1 MKNSIPDRLNEAT
14 IRVLAA
20 TFFLVALPFIL
31 AADDWN
37 TGPGG
42 KPSRHS
48 LSSEQG
54 PATPTLLWQGG
65 LNAVIAQQAVIDGN
79 VVAMSRIFNLNNVLH
94 GTLIVAHD
102 LMTGDTLWTKDLPVD
117 FPSTDWR
124 NRVSAIRDGV
134 VYATRA
140 GNTNYSYMYALDAL
154 TGAVIWKSEGL
165 VNESSTE
172 GASFAADGDLVVGNF
187 DNIVRINAVDGT
199 TQWTVARSCPT
210 TNGQE
215 VAVSGNRGYY
225 WEASP
230 YGPKVSVVD
239 LETGGY
245 LFSSEA
251 LSAGL
256 VQQVGLFIGPD
267 GTIYAPRSMNN
278 AATDF
283 LFALHDDGSALGV
296 KWSTPL
302 GYVPFATFGVGP
314 DGSIYS
320 YSAAGEVIRL
330 DPLTGN
336 ILNTSQVIYTSM
348 PPQPRMAIDAN
359 GYLFVTN
366 GEFATGALYSFNADL
381 SLRWTESI
389 LNVNVG
395 GPAIGQNGTL
405 IVCGVGTNVRAYQGS
420 YSLNAGFTASPTDP
434 CEGETVQFTDQSS
447 GNITSWNWTFP
458 GGDPASSSLQNPVVT
473 YPVAGSYD
481 VTLLVSDGTN
491 SDVLTKEDYIQ
502 ANPLPVVTFDPLP
515 DFCLTDPH
523 YLLTEGLPE
532 GGIYS
537 GPGVSNGYFFP
548 NAAGVGV
555 HTLTYAFTGAN
566 GCSNEAQQTVL
577 VEDCPGLQEQGV
589 NILSIRAYPN
599 PVKDLLTIEFEGREE
614 GECLLEVFDALGG
627 LRGAYRFSTVIGK
640 NTFTPGTNLLEPG
653 LYLLRLTTTSGHMAV
668 LRVMVAE

>member
-1 MKNSIPDRLNEAT
+1 MKNHTHFPLFASNAK
-14 IRVLAA
+14 VLSAA
-20 TFFLVALPFIL
+20 ILLVVLPVFLS
-31 AADDWN
+31 ADDWN

-79 VVAMSRIFNLNNVLH
+79 VVAMSRIFNISNVLH

-102 LMTGDTLWTKDLPVD
+102 LATGDTLWTKDLPVD

-154 TGAVIWKSEGL
+154 TGVLLWKSEGL

-172 GASFAADGDLVVGNF
+172 GASFAADGDLIVGNF
-187 DNIVRINAVDGT
+187 DNVIRINAADGT
-199 TQWTVARSCPT
+199 TQWTEARSCPT
-210 TNGQE
+210 SNGQE
-215 VAVSGNRGYY
+215 VAVFGDRGYY

-230 YGPKVSVVD
+230 YGPKVSAVD
-239 LETGGY
+239 LETGDFLY
-245 LFSSEA
+245 SSAA

-256 VQQVGLFIGPD
+256 VQQVGLFIGPG

-278 AATDF
+278 ASTDF
-283 LFALHDDGSALGV
+283 LFALHDDGGALSV
-296 KWSTPL
+296 MWSTPL

-314 DGSIYS
+314 DGSVYS
-320 YSAAGEVIRL
+320 YSTAGEVIRL

-336 ILNTSQVIYTSM
+336 ILNTSQVIYTTM

-359 GYLFVTN
+359 GYVFVTN
-366 GEFATGALYSFNADL
+366 GEFATGTFYSFNPDL
-381 SLRWTESI
+381 TLRWSESI

-405 IVCGVGTNVRAYQGS
+405 IICGVGTNVRAYQGS
-420 YSLNAGFTASPTDP
+420 YSLNAGFTATPTDP

-447 GNITSWNWTFP
+447 GNIVSWNWTFP
-458 GGDPASSSLQNPVVT
+458 GGNPSTSNLQNPVVT

-502 ANPLPVVTFDPLP
+502 AIPLPVVTFDPLP
-515 DFCLTDPH
+515 DFCLTDPQ
-523 YLLTEGLPE
+523 YYLTEGHPD
-532 GGIYS
+532 GGIYA
-537 GPGVSNGYFFP
+537 GPGVAGGYFFP
-548 NAAGVGV
+548 ATAGTGL
-555 HTLTYAFTGAN
+555 HTLTYTYTGAN

-577 VEDCPGLQEQGV
+577 VEDCTGLQERDGS
-589 NILSIRAYPN
+589 IISIRTYPN
-599 PVKDLLTIEFEGREE
+599 PVKDILHIEFEANEE
-614 GECLLEVFDALGG
+614 GGCLLEIIDAHGG
-627 LRGAYRFSTVIGK
+627 LRGAYRFTSVTGK
-640 NTFTPGTNLLEPG
+640 NTCTLSTDLPEPG
-653 LYLLRLTTTSGHMAV
+653 LYLLRLTMTSGRTAALKV
-668 LRVMVAE
+668 VVAK